1 MRWIALSLLV
11 ANLLYLGWEL
21 GRDTKALVPE
31 PPAHVPAGVMT
42 LEKIDQTTDTPALKL
57 RYGWQL
63 PEQPLAPNP

>member
-11 ANLLYLGWEL
+11 INLLYLGWEL
-21 GRDTKALVPE
+21 GRDTRALVAE
-31 PPAHVPAGVMT
+31 PPMDVRAEVMR

>member
-21 GRDTKALVPE
+21 GRDARALIIH
-31 PPAHVPAGVMT
+31 PPQELPAAVMT
-42 LEKIDQTTDTPALKL
+42 LEKLDEATHQPALRR

-63 PEQPLAPNP
+63 PEQVLQPER